1 MESTSTLARLRWR
14 SLPLILVGLIAGAF
28 LLSPAVGQAAAF
40 LTKQRGDRRFLG
52 NTVVVTA
59 QAGPVATGDGESI
72 NVMCPGTRQATGGGL
87 DSPHASTNSSA
98 ALIQESKAIQVGTR
112 SRGWNVEIYN
122 LSGPPTTFTAY
133 AVCSP

>member
-52 NTVVVTA
+52 NTVVVTVTS
-59 QAGPVATGDGESI
+59 PTVPSGDGESI
-72 NVMCPGTRQATGGGL
+72 NVMCPGTRQATGGGA
-87 DSPHASTNSSA
+87 DTPHSSTNSSA
-98 ALIQESKAIQVGTR
+98 TVIQESKAIQVGTR
-112 SRGWNVEIYN
+112 SRGWNVEVFN